1 MIVSDL
7 ALLEALPG
15 KLAALCTAR
24 AEVGVLEDTTGRT
37 RSRTRAEMTAARNAA
52 MGGGIL
58 KTGSVPYP
66 SEIAAAQAVSK
77 TVPND
82 DETNA
87 SIGLRHEKG
96 SVGGKLPRRSFLK
109 DPLLMRG
116 EEQIAAHALDAVLED
131 HLLGGAT
138 RDDVVDRLAVA
149 AEAAIDGAFDS
160 GGYGTWPQLAAST
173 IASKGNDRILI
184 ESEQLRG
191 SITHR
196 LVSAPASA

>member
-37 RSRTRAEMTAARNAA
+37 RSRTRAEMKAARESIVKPGNA
-52 MGGGIL
+52 
-58 KTGSVPYP
+58 PYP
-66 SEIAAAQAVSK
+66 QDLVKVAALSK

-82 DETNA
+82 NETNA